1 LDAFKDII
9 FKDADG
15 TDLTSIKAFFVES
28 NTIYNNDGD
37 LVSTSIYNMLMK
49 EKLKKQVAIERSKM
63 SIEESKS
70 KSDYA
75 VWRKDKKRISK
86 EAKGLPPNSK
96 TPV

>member
-1 LDAFKDII
+1 
-9 FKDADG
+9 
-15 TDLTSIKAFFVES
+15 
-28 NTIYNNDGD
+28 
-37 LVSTSIYNMLMK
+37 MLMK